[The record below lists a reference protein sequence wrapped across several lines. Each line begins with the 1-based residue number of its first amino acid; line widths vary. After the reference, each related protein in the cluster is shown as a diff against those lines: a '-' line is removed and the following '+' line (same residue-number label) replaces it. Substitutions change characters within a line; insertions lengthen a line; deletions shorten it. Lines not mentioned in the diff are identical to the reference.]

1 RAPRGTLPQLDP
13 RCRPAQHSTLLFDHL
28 VGTGGTRHSRNGRLW
43 NIDSGSA
50 SVRLDVESPDHL
62 TPLLGFV
69 GDELAEVAGRAWKH
83 SASKVSKARLH
94 LGVGEGGVD
103 FAIELVDV
111 FSWRIS
117 WCCDAI

>member
-1 RAPRGTLPQLDP
+1 SRAVSSLQ
-13 RCRPAQHSTLLFDHL
+13 SFDHF
-28 VGTGGTRHSRNGRLW
+28 VGAGEQGRRYVERDSRNGRYGILDRV
-43 NIDSGSA
+43 IA
-50 SVRLDVESPDHL
+50 SVCLDIGRSDHL
-62 TPLLGFV
+62 APLLGFV
-69 GDELAEVAGRAWKH
+69 GDELAEVAGRARKH
-83 SASKVSKARLH
+83 SATKVGKARLH